1 VTANDVILPRAS
13 EVSGTQRFNRAR
25 EGSGV
30 ERNGLE
36 SKVAAKAWPARIGA
50 ERMAALGKLL
60 RTTTFRL
67 TLVYLTVFALFA
79 AFLLA
84 YFAWNTRRL
93 ITEQITE
100 TVDAELQ
107 GLTEQYRQGGI
118 RRIVFAIE
126 GRSRRPGSSLYLL
139 TTAAGEGVAGN
150 VGSLATGILDNPGWA
165 ETVYRRVDEQD
176 ASEHHALVRVDQLPG
191 GFRLLVGRDLDERER
206 LYDVVLAAGRWSVA
220 IVVVLGLAGGFFVS
234 RRVLKRIDAMTE
246 TARTIMQGDL
256 HERLPIAG
264 TGDELDRLAINL
276 NAMLERIEA
285 LMHGLKEVS
294 DNIAHDLK
302 TPLTRLRNR
311 CEEALRAAHSET
323 QYRAALEST
332 IEESE
337 ALIRTFNALLMI
349 ARAESGQAR
358 DDMTA
363 FDAAEI
369 VRGIGD
375 LYEPLADDKGLTLK
389 VEAEAA
395 WVRGNREL
403 ISQALANLVDNAI
416 KYGASGGAQA
426 NGHPAEIV
434 LKATDRGDR
443 ILLSVADSGP
453 GIPESDRGRVLERF
467 VRLEQSRSEPGS
479 GLGLSLAAAIAR
491 LHGGELILADNH
503 PGLVSV
509 ISLPRLAPP
518 PPATG

>member
-1 VTANDVILPRAS
+1 VTANDVVLPRES
-13 EVSGTQRFNRAR
+13 
-25 EGSGV
+25 EGSGKQRL
-30 ERNGLE
+30 ERSRAGE
-36 SKVAAKAWPARIGA
+36 GGTAAARSWLARKGA
-50 ERMAALGKLL
+50 ERMGALGKLL
-60 RTTTFRL
+60 RTTAFKL

-79 AFLLA
+79 AFLLG

-100 TVDAELQ
+100 TVNAEVQ

-118 RRIVFAIE
+118 RRIAFSIE
-126 GRSRRPGSSLYLL
+126 GRARRPGSSLYLL

-150 VGSLATGILDNPGWA
+150 VGSLATGILDTPGWS
-165 ETVYRRVDEQD
+165 ETVYRRVEEQD

-191 GFRLLVGRDLDERER
+191 GFHLLVGRDLEERER

-220 IVVVLGLAGGFFVS
+220 IVVVLGLAGGFFVA
-234 RRVLKRIDAMTE
+234 RRVLARIDAMTE

-256 HERLPIAG
+256 HERLPMAG
-264 TGDELDRLAINL
+264 TGDELDRLAVNL

-311 CEEALRAAHSET
+311 CEEALRTADGET
-323 QYRAALEST
+323 QYRAALETT

-337 ALIRTFNALLMI
+337 ALIRTFNALLLI

-375 LYEPLADDKGLTLK
+375 LYEPLADDRGLTLK
-389 VEAEAA
+389 VEAAQAA

-403 ISQALANLVDNAI
+403 ISQALSNLVDNAI
-416 KYGASGGAQA
+416 KYGASGGAAA
-426 NGHPAEIV
+426 NGPAAEIV
-434 LKATDRGDR
+434 LKAMDLGDR
-443 ILLSVADSGP
+443 IVLSVADSGP
-453 GIPESDRGRVLERF
+453 GIAQSDRGRVLERF

-491 LHGGELILADNH
+491 LHGGELILEDNH
-503 PGLVSV
+503 PGLVSA
-509 ISLPRLAPP
+509 ISLPRVAAPNAAP
-518 PPATG
+518 TA